1 MSVKASATVGV
12 GQDCNSVATVRS
24 TNGGSRYTMPF
35 RIIPER
41 GKVCKDNIESSISE
55 CCHVLSEHDTGSKN
69 PNRSQVMLP
78 EARTTPRDT
87 NSLSSIADVLTGESP
102 CEHVDR
108 RNCCKIERR
117 NVVINLGVGP
127 VLSEDCLGVWVALDE
142 PGSLEA
148 PRSFKLMPEEYS
160 RDLYPEN
167 GRVADF
173 LFFAIGLSSVAFFL
187 PGSNA
192 GKIVSFLKTPG
203 VTALFLI
210 LMVSIPLIVALGFVK
225 RFFTRID
232 KHESVAIFLVHALLD
247 LAHTLFYV
255 SLLIMSIPALG
266 FLLMGK

>member
-1 MSVKASATVGV
+1 
-12 GQDCNSVATVRS
+12 
-24 TNGGSRYTMPF
+24 MPL
-35 RIIPER
+35 
-41 GKVCKDNIESSISE
+41 NI
-55 CCHVLSEHDTGSKN
+55 
-69 PNRSQVMLP
+69 
-78 EARTTPRDT
+78 
-87 NSLSSIADVLTGESP
+87 IADFFNLINITFFDIASVVL
-102 CEHVDR
+102 
-108 RNCCKIERR
+108 
-117 NVVINLGVGP
+117 VI
-127 VLSEDCLGVWVALDE
+127 SFIVW
-142 PGSLEA
+142 EA

-187 PGSNA
+187 LGSNA